1 MNWKVCLTLCRF
13 TLSKIAA
20 LRMSTTSSAADT
32 TAISEGSPVPDITW
46 KTRTRIESSDE
57 NPFDWKD
64 LSTNDLFKGKR

>member
-1 MNWKVCLTLCRF
+1 
-13 TLSKIAA
+13 
-20 LRMSTTSSAADT
+20 MSTTSSAADT